1 MSSSLNEKDE
11 HGNPVT
17 WRDIGNK
24 RSIEKTSQ
32 ALREGQ
38 PKLLKKLAESQGFFS
53 NVDSMANI
61 GNGVLPQPQSQAMP
75 HFDHLT
81 QKNINQQKNSIQE
94 VQPIGPP
101 GFACSSAFPSIA
113 ADNIDPSQF
122 SMSDP
127 KRLNESCEDEDLTP
141 LPFRYA
147 PAASAL
153 CDNGR
158 GVFSTNEQHQ
168 LMSCL
173 SICGEEGAQN
183 FQESVAT
190 AANKRPS
197 VKWQLPRQSAPH
209 RPSVF
214 SLSMASNFSELS
226 ILCDDLSLD
235 SAMDALKRESELD
248 MIGNS
253 EAVEMKPRRSILR
266 KVNKRPVLNNSL
278 DPHRVDPGIIFTSTL
293 DTRPG
298 GVNSGT
304 DISGIIEES
313 RKSIDAFEV
322 GVDHR
327 RSSRMSLCSALTD
340 FSEAGMADIDDSD
353 DSF

>member
-11 HGNPVT
+11 HGNLVI

-38 PKLLKKLAESQGFFS
+38 PKLLKKLAESQGDFPKI
-53 NVDSMANI
+53 DSVAND
-61 GNGVLPQPQSQAMP
+61 NGVLLQAHSQVMP
-75 HFDHLT
+75 HFDYLT
-81 QKNINQQKNSIQE
+81 QKNINQQNNSNRAQAGVQE
-94 VQPIGPP
+94 VQPFGPP
-101 GFACSSAFPSIA
+101 GCTCSSTS
-113 ADNIDPSQF
+113 DNLDPSQF
-122 SMSDP
+122 PMSAP
-127 KRLNESCEDEDLTP
+127 KRFNESCEDEDLMP
-141 LPFRYA
+141 LPFRTGGIEIGT
-147 PAASAL
+147 
-153 CDNGR
+153 DGHF
-158 GVFSTNEQHQ
+158 FSTSEQQQ

-173 SICGEEGAQN
+173 SVCGEGGAQN
-183 FQESVAT
+183 FHGDT
-190 AANKRPS
+190 TANKRPS
-197 VKWQLPRQSAPH
+197 VKWQLPRQLAAH
-209 RPSVF
+209 RPSMF
-214 SLSMASNFSELS
+214 SLSMASHFSELS

-248 MIGNS
+248 MIEKS

-278 DPHRVDPGIIFTSTL
+278 DPPRVDPGIIFTSTL

-298 GVNSGT
+298 GVNSGI
-304 DISGIIEES
+304 DVSGLIEGP
-313 RKSIDAFEV
+313 RKSVAAFEV